1 MGEKEEKPDASPP
14 TKKPRR
20 SGRLKLENPHKDMW
34 MKDIV
39 VNSSIKGLPIVR
51 LRLIIARRTKYL
63 KHLIVNTIWIN

>member
-1 MGEKEEKPDASPP
+1 MGEKEEKPEEKPYASPP

-39 VNSSIKGLPIVR
+39 VNSSIKGLPIV
-51 LRLIIARRTKYL
+51 
-63 KHLIVNTIWIN
+63 